1 MKVQRFWKEKAA
13 KLRILLS
20 EKGHEVSQSGSFTG
34 LPIDTF
40 CWVLM
45 NSLSIKTAS
54 KAKRKLLLICPRSNK
69 LCLVVC

>member
-40 CWVLM
+40 CWVFSMLPGKLA
-45 NSLSIKTAS
+45 STTA
-54 KAKRKLLLICPRSNK
+54 AVEEMRAAIRTMR
-69 LCLVVC
+69 